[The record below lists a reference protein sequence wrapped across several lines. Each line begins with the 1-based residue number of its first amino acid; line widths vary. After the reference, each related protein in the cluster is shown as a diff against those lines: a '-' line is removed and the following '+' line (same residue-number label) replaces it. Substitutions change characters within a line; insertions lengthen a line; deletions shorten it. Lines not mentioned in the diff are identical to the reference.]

1 MTGEWLFGLWG
12 ILIALA
18 IVVLL
23 YAASEIGFR
32 YGRRYSARVVAEI
45 HTHVVTVEGAVLGLL
60 ALLLG
65 FSFSIVMSRYDSR
78 KQTVLNEAV
87 LFQTAYLNAQLLPD
101 PSSSSSTKLLQ
112 EYLEARLAFSQAL
125 DPAQRDEAR
134 LKTSALQRSLWL
146 QATALDPQSPSTIP
160 YRVSLNQLL
169 SDYPQQIGAL
179 DNSVP
184 STLLILL
191 VGVSTLAIS
200 VAGYSAGL
208 RRKRLKALRYVLILL
223 VTATLML
230 IIDLD
235 HPHRRLER
243 THEISFQ
250 QLQHDLLAFQKEAAN
265 K

>member
-1 MTGEWLFGLWG
+1 MMGDWPFELWEL
-12 ILIALA
+12 LIALA
-18 IVVLL
+18 IAALL
-23 YAASEIGFR
+23 YAGSELGFR

-87 LFQTAYLNAQLLPD
+87 FFQTAYLNAQLLPE
-101 PSSSSSTKLLQ
+101 PASASSTNLLQ
-112 EYLEARLAFSQAL
+112 EYLDARLAFSNA
-125 DPAQRDEAR
+125 DPVRRDEAR
-134 LKTSALQRSLWL
+134 LKTKALQRSLWL
-146 QATALDPQSPSTIP
+146 QATALDPQAPSTIP
-160 YRVSLNQLL
+160 YRITLNQLL

-179 DNSVP
+179 ENSVP
-184 STLLILL
+184 YTLLILL
-191 VGVSTLAIS
+191 VGVSTLAIA

-235 HPHRRLER
+235 RSRQRLER
-243 THEISFQ
+243 IHEISFQ
-250 QLQHDLLAFQKEAAN
+250 QLQNDLSTFQKEEP
-265 K
+265 KK